1 MSRLVRAISLNVSL
15 LEPWSLFSKEKKAR
29 ACNDLI
35 CTQRRSEGE
44 AIPAS
49 VLSKTGKW
57 FCRVCFAL

>member
-1 MSRLVRAISLNVSL
+1 MIRLVRAISHF
-15 LEPWSLFSKEKKAR
+15 WCHGAYKEKKAH

-49 VLSKTGKW
+49 VFSKTGK
-57 FCRVCFAL
+57 